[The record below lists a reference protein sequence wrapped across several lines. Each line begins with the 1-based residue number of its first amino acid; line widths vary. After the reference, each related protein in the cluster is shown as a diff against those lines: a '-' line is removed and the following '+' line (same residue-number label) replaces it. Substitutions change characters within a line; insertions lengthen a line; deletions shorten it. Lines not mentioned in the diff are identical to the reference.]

1 MIKPTL
7 MPVFSLFT
15 LCFSTQLSYSQLN
28 LSKWQVGVNGGV
40 FVYQGDLTPSALGSY
55 RTLSPGFGLY
65 VSRILSPSFILRT
78 NFARGSVK
86 GADAAY
92 ASPWWRKERN
102 FKFSSPVTEISEL
115 LVWNI
120 LRNNGNEEG
129 YRFSPYV
136 YGGAGVSI
144 LKVSRDYSGMNP
156 TVFAENTEVMNG
168 LAADMAKRPPR
179 ATLVVP
185 LGAGVEYYLT
195 PKISLTA
202 ETAFRYTFTDYLDG
216 FSQSANPKRKDY
228 YHSHTVGLVYKFGS
242 KSQYDCPAVAVGY

>member
-7 MPVFSLFT
+7 LRGAGLLAFCIS
-15 LCFSTQLSYSQLN
+15 CSSAYSQLN
-28 LSKWQVGVNGGV
+28 LSKWQVGVNAGI
-40 FVYQGDLTPSALGSY
+40 FIYQGDLTPSPLGSY

-78 NFARGSVK
+78 NFARGSLK
-86 GADAAY
+86 GFDGAY

-102 FKFSSPVTEISEL
+102 FKFSTPVTEISEL

-120 LRNNGNEEG
+120 LRNNSNEEG

-144 LKVSRDYSGMNP
+144 LKVKRDYSGMNP
-156 TVFAENTEVMNG
+156 AVFAENNQVMEG
-168 LAADMAKRPPR
+168 LATDMAKPTPPVS
-179 ATLVVP
+179 LVLPVG
-185 LGAGVEYYLT
+185 LGVEYYLS
-195 PKISLTA
+195 PKFALTA
-202 ETAFRYTFTDYLDG
+202 ETAFRFTFTDYLDG

-228 YHSHTVGLVYKFGS
+228 YHSHTIGLVYKFGS
-242 KSQYDCPAVAVGY
+242 KNNYDCPANRY

>member
-7 MPVFSLFT
+7 IRATGLFA
-15 LCFSTQLSYSQLN
+15 LCISCTCAYGQLN
-28 LSKWQVGVNGGV
+28 LSKWQVGVNAGI
-40 FVYQGDLTPSALGSY
+40 FIYQGDLTPSPLGSY

-86 GADAAY
+86 GADGAY

-120 LRNNGNEEG
+120 FRNNSNEEG
-129 YRFSPYV
+129 RRFSPYL

-144 LKVSRDYSGMNP
+144 LKVGRDYSGMNM
-156 TVFAENTEVMNG
+156 TVFAENNEVMAG
-168 LAADMAKRPPR
+168 LASDMSRKPPS
-179 ATLVVP
+179 VIPVMP
-185 LGAGVEYYLT
+185 VGAGVEYYLT
-195 PKISLTA
+195 PKLSLTA
-202 ETAFRYTFTDYLDG
+202 ETAFRVTFTDYLDG
-216 FSQSANPKRKDY
+216 FSQAANPKRKDY
-228 YHSHTVGLVYKFGS
+228 YHSHTIGLVYKFGS
-242 KSQYDCPAVAVGY
+242 KTDYDCPANKY

>member
-1 MIKPTL
+1 MFKPTL
-7 MPVFSLFT
+7 MRAMGLFVFCLCSLSAYT
-15 LCFSTQLSYSQLN
+15 QLN
-28 LSKWQVGVNGGV
+28 LSKWQVGVNAGI
-40 FVYQGDLTPSALGSY
+40 FIYQGDLTPSPLGSY

-78 NFARGSVK
+78 NFARGSIK

-120 LRNNGNEEG
+120 LRNNSNEEG

-136 YGGAGVSI
+136 YGGLGLTLLNV
-144 LKVSRDYSGMNP
+144 KRDYSGMNP
-156 TVFAENTEVMNG
+156 TVFAENNEVMSG
-168 LAADMAKRPPR
+168 LATDFSRRTPR
-179 ATLVVP
+179 AMLSLP
-185 LGAGVEYYLT
+185 AGLGVEYYLT
-195 PKISLTA
+195 PKIALTA
-202 ETAFRYTFTDYLDG
+202 ETAFRITFTDYLDG
-216 FSQSANPKRKDY
+216 FSKAANPRRKDY

-242 KSQYDCPAVAVGY
+242 KNDYDCPVNRN